1 MFCHQCGAKLEN
13 GMRFCPSCGAK
24 IFVEGLSTDQN
35 IAELDKPSKNL
46 DFTLLGEKVHFDE
59 TLPLYLA
66 LRLDF
71 EQMAS
76 EKAEDFFE
84 NFYKSYCDMDHF
96 IHNFPS
102 DFSFMMSKVLG
113 KMQSHLSE
121 IDIFGVTQ
129 DIIQPYMQKYC
140 YHTYAVIQDVQE
152 EYQEIVNKQEEMR
165 SYRQAQKD
173 HRGRVVGGGFGFK
186 GAVKGMATA
195 GAINMTTGAL
205 YSIGNAIGNMGS
217 SISTS
222 KAKDKL
228 FRGSLRYRLRT
239 AIDQDILGVHLVTV
253 DVITAQTGH
262 RMCRFTEEDAKQA
275 NKILSDLNTSRIP
288 SHNRRMAVIR
298 MLTIYPFSRI
308 YYQLAVQMFPSHLE
322 EIRSFADFFHIDID
336 EIYREFRENVD
347 LAVDILLEYKDE
359 IDNEIL
365 DIIDDDIDDDNNL
378 PPPLTT
384 NLADMLVYFEYIFKS
399 ANETG
404 FTFFTK
410 DDNTKRARLS
420 NASQAYANYR
430 DEIPLILYDSTLG
443 RSSKE
448 GFLVTDKHIYI
459 SVYKDVHVL
468 SLSDALQD
476 IHQVEQNQC
485 IYLCFE
491 QDKVFLLNKGDLVK
505 KETLP
510 DFIEFMISFIL
521 FLSECKP
528 TENNLWKA
536 ISQYQALPQPRI
548 EASSTPA
555 LNGEDEGE
563 KGVQNAEPNLLEPKV
578 CYCFE
583 CGAENEAGAK
593 YCFECGAELF

>member
-84 NFYKSYCDMDHF
+84 NFYKSYCDTDHF

-288 SHNRRMAVIR
+288 RV
-298 MLTIYPFSRI
+298 YPKT
-308 YYQLAVQMFPSHLE
+308 Q
-322 EIRSFADFFHIDID
+322 
-336 EIYREFRENVD
+336 
-347 LAVDILLEYKDE
+347 
-359 IDNEIL
+359 
-365 DIIDDDIDDDNNL
+365 
-378 PPPLTT
+378 
-384 NLADMLVYFEYIFKS
+384 
-399 ANETG
+399 
-404 FTFFTK
+404 
-410 DDNTKRARLS
+410 KR
-420 NASQAYANYR
+420 
-430 DEIPLILYDSTLG
+430 P
-443 RSSKE
+443 
-448 GFLVTDKHIYI
+448 
-459 SVYKDVHVL
+459 
-468 SLSDALQD
+468 
-476 IHQVEQNQC
+476 
-485 IYLCFE
+485 
-491 QDKVFLLNKGDLVK
+491 K
-505 KETLP
+505 K
-510 DFIEFMISFIL
+510 
-521 FLSECKP
+521 C
-528 TENNLWKA
+528 
-536 ISQYQALPQPRI
+536 
-548 EASSTPA
+548 
-555 LNGEDEGE
+555 
-563 KGVQNAEPNLLEPKV
+563 
-578 CYCFE
+578 
-583 CGAENEAGAK
+583 
-593 YCFECGAELF
+593 